1 MQDHPNSQLPEIEQ
15 EELRPED
22 EGEVAEVFP
31 TRKLK
36 PLTMLLWVL
45 IVLVVIGFAIF
56 GVTTLQH
63 HAPTPP
69 DNTQGAIEHAIVLA
83 SLLFMH

>member
-1 MQDHPNSQLPEIEQ
+1 MQDHPNSQLPEIDQ
-15 EELRPED
+15 EEIRPED
-22 EGEVAEVFP
+22 EGEIAEVFP

-36 PLTMLLWVL
+36 PLTMFLWVL
-45 IVLVVIGFAIF
+45 VVLVVIGFAIF

-69 DNTQGAIEHAIVLA
+69 DSKGAIYHTVVLA
-83 SLLFMH
+83 STLLMH